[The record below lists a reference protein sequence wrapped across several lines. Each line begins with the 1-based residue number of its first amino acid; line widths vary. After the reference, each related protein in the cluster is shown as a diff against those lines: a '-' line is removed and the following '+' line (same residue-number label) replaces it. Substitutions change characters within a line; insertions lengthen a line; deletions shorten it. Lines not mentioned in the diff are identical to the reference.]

1 MSRRPQLEPAW
12 LIGLL
17 IAWNRRACSGIG
29 LGYYTINPMLRSGIP
44 TQAQSYEPMG
54 YGGADLEA
62 VGRAIDTLSLIHRI
76 AVMRYLRPWMIPAI
90 DHELEFHAPARSWLK
105 ELRLAIGEIEAEMS
119 RKVLYSHR
127 DML

>member
-44 TQAQSYEPMG
+44 TQAQSYEPTG
-54 YGGADLEA
+54 YGGIDLEDVGHA
-62 VGRAIDTLSLIHRI
+62 VDSLCLMHRV

-90 DHELEFHAPARSWLK
+90 DAELEFHAPARSWLK
-105 ELRLAIGEIEAEMS
+105 DLKLAIAEIEAEM
-119 RKVLYSHR
+119 RTKTLYRHH